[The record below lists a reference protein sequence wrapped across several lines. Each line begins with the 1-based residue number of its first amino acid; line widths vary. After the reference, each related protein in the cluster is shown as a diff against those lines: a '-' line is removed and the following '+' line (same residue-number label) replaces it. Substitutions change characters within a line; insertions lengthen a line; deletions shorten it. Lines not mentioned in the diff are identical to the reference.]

1 MKVYRIG
8 LCLAGVAA
16 AAFEISRVVKTHSGR
31 TEESENERWRA
42 FFGDFYEDPEDTPD
56 PWDIPLDAFQKLAK
70 A

>member
-1 MKVYRIG
+1 MKIYRIG

-16 AAFEISRVVKTHSGR
+16 AAFGIRKVVKTHRKR
-31 TEESENERWRA
+31 TEENERWRT